1 MGTPNPAQ
9 PAIVPAIAALDTNES
24 LFLDLIR
31 ALAAF
36 FVVIDHAPTLFD
48 MPRAPRWGH
57 EAVIVFFVLSG
68 YVISYVAAT
77 RERTPHVFVVARL
90 ARLWSVLI
98 PAMMLTVACEIIG
111 RTLGTDPRGFSTAP
125 IDYPFIRIGAVLVFL
140 SETWVSVQAMSNGVV
155 WSLCAEFWYYM
166 LFAAWLFI
174 PPGSTRMVLLV
185 AFALL
190 SGFKA
195 MLLLPIWLM
204 GVALHRW
211 RWPRQRAPAI
221 TLLFGAAGM
230 AMVVWVLADRGYDGP
245 INGMQKVVSPWLF
258 NQLDQARVFWFDWCL
273 GLAVAAIL
281 LSARVFARYLPL
293 AAIAPAIR
301 WCAGVSFATYLFHM
315 PLLHLT
321 ASFLPP
327 SRGWLGVGLTL
338 LVIAL
343 LGPPVEQTK
352 RWWRARLN
360 SVALLLPVVAH

>member
-155 WSLCAEFWYYM
+155 WSLCAEFWY
-166 LFAAWLFI
+166 L
-174 PPGSTRMVLLV
+174 S
-185 AFALL
+185 L
-190 SGFKA
+190 SG
-195 MLLLPIWLM
+195 
-204 GVALHRW
+204 
-211 RWPRQRAPAI
+211 
-221 TLLFGAAGM
+221 
-230 AMVVWVLADRGYDGP
+230 
-245 INGMQKVVSPWLF
+245 
-258 NQLDQARVFWFDWCL
+258 
-273 GLAVAAIL
+273 
-281 LSARVFARYLPL
+281 
-293 AAIAPAIR
+293 
-301 WCAGVSFATYLFHM
+301 
-315 PLLHLT
+315 
-321 ASFLPP
+321 
-327 SRGWLGVGLTL
+327 
-338 LVIAL
+338 
-343 LGPPVEQTK
+343 
-352 RWWRARLN
+352 
-360 SVALLLPVVAH
+360 